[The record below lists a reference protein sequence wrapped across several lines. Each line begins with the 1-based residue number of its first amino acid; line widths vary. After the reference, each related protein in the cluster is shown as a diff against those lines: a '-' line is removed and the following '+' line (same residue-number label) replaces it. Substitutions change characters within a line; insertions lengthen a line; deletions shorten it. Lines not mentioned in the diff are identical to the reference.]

1 MKLANVSRIALIY
14 ASHIEWHGCSRR
26 RNVDIINWK
35 RTYFVLVEF
44 NRAGLGL
51 ALGLWLLSV
60 LVLSG
65 GVAPLA
71 RGDGGNRARLGPR
84 GDRRRRR
91 RRGRR
96 YRDVGQRAQAGCG
109 WAQGH
114 RARRR
119 RQWQEGCRRAICRL
133 TRLLK
138 RENEKSPGSFLNFH
152 NEIRDIDCY
161 QCNCWQ
167 LSNYALENYRRN
179 QSLD

>member
-1 MKLANVSRIALIY
+1 MTRLFS
-14 ASHIEWHGCSRR
+14 SR
-26 RNVDIINWK
+26 RNVDTINWK
-35 RTYFVLVEF
+35 RTYFILVEF

-51 ALGLWLLSV
+51 ALGLRLLSV

-71 RGDGGNRARLGPR
+71 RGDGGGGNRARLGPR

-96 YRDVGQRAQAGCG
+96 YRDVGQRAQTGRG

-119 RQWQEGCRRAICRL
+119 RQWQQGCRRAIRRL
-133 TRLLK
+133 TRLK
-138 RENEKSPGSFLNFH
+138 RGTERSFGSFLNFH
-152 NEIRDIDCY
+152 NKIRIIDY
-161 QCNCWQ
+161 YRNWWQ
-167 LSNYALENYRRN
+167 LKYALELSSRVNAIN
-179 QSLD
+179 LGSINTFIVV